1 MTMEF
6 ASIKQKQIAAAESK
20 HNLDSNY
27 IEGQLEQL
35 ETVLNRL
42 QDFSDSELVDADDA
56 IECIQSNISAL
67 EEMLDTA
74 HDEAQ
79 CDFCDKPK
87 PPVSRGKKHFANCPT
102 AETEDDP
109 MDASDDV

>member
-1 MTMEF
+1 MANMEF

-35 ETVLNRL
+35 EKVLDRL

-56 IECIQSNISAL
+56 IECIQSNISTL

-74 HDEAQ
+74 
-79 CDFCDKPK
+79 
-87 PPVSRGKKHFANCPT
+87 V
-102 AETEDDP
+102 AEEDHDP